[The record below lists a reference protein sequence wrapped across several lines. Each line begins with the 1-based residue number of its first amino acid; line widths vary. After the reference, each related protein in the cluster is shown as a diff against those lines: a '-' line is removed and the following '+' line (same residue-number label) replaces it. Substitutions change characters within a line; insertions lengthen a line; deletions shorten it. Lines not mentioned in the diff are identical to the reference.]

1 MGNRRFVARSDSD
14 EEVVD
19 KKSENEKR
27 KKRKIAE
34 EVEEEWE
41 SDKNEDME
49 EDDDEGEAEEE
60 APKPV
65 GDVIKVSGK
74 GKSRRNHYKAFDY
87 DGNSFKLEDPVLLT
101 PEDTGQ
107 KPYVAIIKEITQDKE
122 GSMMVTGQWFYRPE
136 EAEKKGGGNWEKK
149 DTRELFYSFHRD
161 EVPAESVMHKCVV
174 HFVPLHKQL
183 PRRSEHPGFIVQKVY
198 DTVERKLW
206 RLTDK
211 DYEDGKQH
219 EIDLLVQKT
228 RECLGELPNIETE
241 EALADL
247 EYQQKNKRHFRK
259 KLIPPIDVS
268 REDDPM
274 TRTDQLAVET
284 PGSCTGVAS
293 DSEYFKILGNNL
305 TGDTV
310 RDKWLEKL
318 LQGIEYVCNSKDCAK
333 DEHKEKCSAASLE
346 KTALWPDAAVTA
358 IVALEQASHDA
369 FSGDFQKYNQ
379 KMRQLHYN
387 LKNNERLAKRLVNR
401 ELEASVI
408 LNMSPNELKDG
419 LTTEEA
425 APKEPEQS
433 ERMQMTDAR
442 CARCMEKKV
451 GLTDIIQAGRGDRYQ
466 LECLACGNTW
476 YASRDEASEL
486 TIEAPNVV
494 TNVGTAPLATA
505 KFEDVEKKLLS
516 PRETEKKLLSPRETE
531 KKLLSPRETEKKL
544 LSPRETEKTS

>member
-1 MGNRRFVARSDSD
+1 MGNRRFVATSDSD
-14 EEVVD
+14 EEEAVA
-19 KKSENEKR
+19 KKPKNDNR

-34 EVEEEWE
+34 EVDEEWE

-49 EDDDEGEAEEE
+49 EDNDELDEAEEEE

-74 GKSRRNHYKAFDY
+74 GRTRRNHYKAFEY

-101 PEDTGQ
+101 PEDEGQ
-107 KPYVAIIKEITQDKE
+107 KPYVAIIKEIKQDKE

-136 EAEKKGGGNWEKK
+136 EAAKKGGGNWEKK

-161 EVPAESVMHKCVV
+161 DVPAESVMHKCVV

-183 PRRSEHPGFIVQKVY
+183 PLRSEHPGFIVQKVY
-198 DTVERKLW
+198 DTVEKKLW

-247 EYQQKNKRHFRK
+247 EYHQKNKRHFRK
-259 KLIPPIDVS
+259 KLMPPPIDVS
-268 REDDPM
+268 RKDDPM
-274 TRTDQLAVET
+274 TRTDHLAVET

-293 DSEYFKILGNNL
+293 DSAYYKILGNSNNL
-305 TGDTV
+305 TGDTT

-318 LQGIEYVCNSKDCAK
+318 LQGIEFVCNSKDCATS
-333 DEHKEKCSAASLE
+333 EHKETRGSGSLE
-346 KTALWPDAAVTA
+346 KETTLWPDAAVTA
-358 IVALEQASHDA
+358 VVALEQASHDA
-369 FSGDFQKYNQ
+369 FTGDFQKYNQ

-387 LKNNERLAKRLVNR
+387 LKSNERLAKRLVNR

-419 LTTEEA
+419 LTTAEA

-442 CARCMEKKV
+442 CSRCMEKKV

-466 LECLACGNTW
+466 LECLACGNSW

-516 PRETEKKLLSPRETE
+516 PRETEK
-531 KKLLSPRETEKKL
+531 
-544 LSPRETEKTS
+544 TS

>member
-1 MGNRRFVARSDSD
+1 
-14 EEVVD
+14 
-19 KKSENEKR
+19 
-27 KKRKIAE
+27 
-34 EVEEEWE
+34 
-41 SDKNEDME
+41 
-49 EDDDEGEAEEE
+49 
-60 APKPV
+60 
-65 GDVIKVSGK
+65 
-74 GKSRRNHYKAFDY
+74 
-87 DGNSFKLEDPVLLT
+87 
-101 PEDTGQ
+101 
-107 KPYVAIIKEITQDKE
+107 
-122 GSMMVTGQWFYRPE
+122 
-136 EAEKKGGGNWEKK
+136 
-149 DTRELFYSFHRD
+149 
-161 EVPAESVMHKCVV
+161 MHKCVV

-211 DYEDGKQH
+211 DYEEGKQH

-247 EYQQKNKRHFRK
+247 EYQLKNKRHFRK
-259 KLIPPIDVS
+259 KLMPPIDVS

-284 PGSCTGVAS
+284 PGGCTGVAS
-293 DSEYFKILGNNL
+293 DSEYYKILGNSNNL

-318 LQGIEYVCNSKDCAK
+318 LQGIEYVCNSKDLK
-333 DEHKEKCSAASLE
+333 DEHKEKCGSVSFE
-346 KTALWPDAAVTA
+346 KETALWLDAAVTA

-387 LKNNERLAKRLVNR
+387 LKNNGRLAKRLVNR

-408 LNMSPNELKDG
+408 LNMFQKELKDG
-419 LTTEEA
+419 QTTEEA

-433 ERMQMTDAR
+433 ERMQ
-442 CARCMEKKV
+442 
-451 GLTDIIQAGRGDRYQ
+451 
-466 LECLACGNTW
+466 LECLACGNSW
-476 YASRDEASEL
+476 YASWDEASEL

-505 KFEDVEKKLLS
+505 KFEDVEKKRVS
-516 PRETEKKLLSPRETE
+516 PRETEKKLVSRETE
-531 KKLLSPRETEKKL
+531 KKLVSKL
-544 LSPRETEKTS
+544 RRSWFLT